1 MNESKKVVIISV
13 PYCEPYPMVA
23 PVLLSACLNQ
33 AGIPAVGIDFNAK
46 FVAEFHNRPYYS
58 NLKNFLCMGHLVN
71 DQMDPGMFRDI
82 YKFTKRF
89 LQELHQE
96 HNPEYVGLSIFTSE
110 SLDFGLV
117 LSYMLRRY
125 FPNTKILAG
134 GKGLEVDHTPGLK
147 QYKRWADNGIADL
160 VVVGD
165 AEAEVV
171 ASIQYHKT
179 GLVISN
185 PQTKF
190 DLDQIPV
197 PAWQD
202 YNLEFYSQ
210 IASARDNQIKNTEP
224 YMAITG
230 SKGCVRKCTFCDV
243 ASFWPDFIYRDPVRV
258 ADEIIHNYIHTGI
271 KNFHFTDN
279 LINGSISNYRA
290 MNQRLIEKVPGL
302 INYQGYAIF
311 RGRDQM
317 PDEDFKLAAAAGCQ
331 SWVVG
336 VESGSEKVRYDMKK
350 KFNNDDLDWSVR
362 ALHKYNISQSW
373 LLMVGYPSE
382 THEDFVETQQLLK
395 RYAHLSTNNMI
406 QIGITPTFSLLPN
419 SPLLNDTELVKQ
431 YGFDHHQR
439 SPLTDKFW
447 VSSRYLDNN
456 YPVRSQRWKQ
466 LVSLAQ
472 ELGYSFQSGMPIDK
486 WQKEIASLD
495 EIYNDSKVKIF
506 PISSS

>member
-1 MNESKKVVIISV
+1 
-13 PYCEPYPMVA
+13 
-23 PVLLSACLNQ
+23 
-33 AGIPAVGIDFNAK
+33 
-46 FVAEFHNRPYYS
+46 
-58 NLKNFLCMGHLVN
+58 
-71 DQMDPGMFRDI
+71 
-82 YKFTKRF
+82 
-89 LQELHQE
+89 
-96 HNPEYVGLSIFTSE
+96 
-110 SLDFGLV
+110 
-117 LSYMLRRY
+117 
-125 FPNTKILAG
+125 
-134 GKGLEVDHTPGLK
+134 
-147 QYKRWADNGIADL
+147 
-160 VVVGD
+160 
-165 AEAEVV
+165 
-171 ASIQYHKT
+171 
-179 GLVISN
+179 
-185 PQTKF
+185 
-190 DLDQIPV
+190 
-197 PAWQD
+197 
-202 YNLEFYSQ
+202 
-210 IASARDNQIKNTEP
+210 
-224 YMAITG
+224 MAITG

-290 MNQRLIEKVPGL
+290 MNQRLIEKVPGV

-495 EIYNDSKVKIF
+495 EIYNDSKFKIF